1 MGSIGINPL
10 LFLLLHFNT
19 ETKLKS
25 ERPKME
31 MKTGSEIE
39 NGSIHTEHVHNERG
53 TNKQNKNID
62 IYNQET

>member
-19 ETKLKS
+19 ETKSKS

-31 MKTGSEIE
+31 TKTGLEIKK
-39 NGSIHTEHVHNERG
+39 NGSIQTQHVHNERDP
-53 TNKQNKNID
+53 NKQNKNID
-62 IYNQET
+62 I